1 MTKKLFKEAF
11 HCHWME
17 ACKVLLFKC
26 KGPVDIKTFISEF
39 QHHLLKIG
47 IKCSIFKKLG
57 DISFHED
64 CNQTEAPCKVI

>member
-11 HCHWME
+11 HCHWMK

-26 KGPVDIKTFISEF
+26 KGPVDIKTFTSEF

-47 IKCSIFKKLG
+47 IKCSIIKELG
-57 DISFHED
+57 DVSFHED
-64 CNQTEAPCKVI
+64 CNDTPCQVS

>member
-11 HCHWME
+11 HCHWMK

-57 DISFHED
+57 DIFFMA
-64 CNQTEAPCKVI
+64 TAI